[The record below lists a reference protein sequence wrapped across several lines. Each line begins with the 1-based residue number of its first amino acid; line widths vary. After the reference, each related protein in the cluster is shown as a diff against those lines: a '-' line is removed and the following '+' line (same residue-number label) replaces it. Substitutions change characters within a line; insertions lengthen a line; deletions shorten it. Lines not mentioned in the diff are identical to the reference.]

1 MPRKRMNQAKQFFL
15 DLKLNRKICAIYFAV
30 LACFLCFFAGYY
42 NFKVME
48 NSTQK
53 IKQYSRQVADVSK
66 NSMESTLTNL
76 NTISKILISNTSVQT
91 FLRSAQKQN
100 TAWSKDIMTQ
110 IINYMDI
117 YSVVRSITIYDKY
130 ENQHGILN
138 SRNDKKSGED
148 IFRQPWFQEVQEA
161 KGRSRIKS
169 NLYYYE
175 DYPDENV
182 ISLIRI
188 INDLDTQEPI
198 GVLVMDV
205 LESQFMGYINESGFE
220 NDIGILVLDDRN
232 QVVISNAEIKKIPD
246 EILENQSEDIMTLTR
261 KIGDETFVFSCCYL
275 EDYQWRVV
283 SMSSLKKIEQEN
295 RQANSSIFIMAI
307 LTTVIF
313 VTASMFI
320 SRSITSPINKL
331 IISINKVKRGELTK
345 VNMHTG
351 RDEIGILKENYNE
364 MLIEIE
370 KLIQKVVVTEQE
382 SKKYELNAVY
392 EQIKPHFLY
401 NTLDTI
407 GYLILAEENEKA
419 YTAIE
424 NLGSYYRASL
434 SHGSQKVTVQE
445 EIKIV
450 TDYLDIQ
457 KLRYG
462 DVFEYHSYVDE
473 DIADKSILKLIL
485 QPLAEN
491 ALYHGIRPMGIEG
504 NIIIRAYMEKDNIC
518 LSVEDDGMGMDQEK
532 IESILNRREK
542 ENHFGLR
549 GTIERIRIFYGKRD
563 CCKIE
568 SGRNEGTKISFY
580 LPAEGNR

>member
-1 MPRKRMNQAKQFFL
+1 MEKVKQCFL
-15 DLKLNRKICAIYFAV
+15 DLKLNRKICAIYFVV
-30 LACFLCFFAGYY
+30 LASFLCFFAGYY

-53 IKQYSRQVADVSK
+53 IKQYSRQMADVSK
-66 NSMESTLTNL
+66 NSMEGTLTNL
-76 NTISKILISNTSVQT
+76 NNISKMLIANTSVQT
-91 FLRSAQKQN
+91 FLKSAQNQN
-100 TAWSKDIMTQ
+100 MAWSKDIMTQ
-110 IINYMDI
+110 IISYMDI

-130 ENQHGILN
+130 ENQYGILN

-148 IFRQPWFQEVQEA
+148 IFRQLWFQEVREA
-161 KGRSRIKS
+161 KGKARIKS

-175 DYPDENV
+175 DYPEENV

-188 INDLDTQEPI
+188 INDLDTQKPI

-205 LESQFMGYINESGFE
+205 LESQFMGYTSGSGIES
-220 NDIGILVLDDRN
+220 DIEILVLDDQN
-232 QVVISNAEIKKIPD
+232 QVVISNAEIEKVPD
-246 EILENQSEDIMTLTR
+246 EILDNQSEDIMTLTK
-261 KIGDETFVFSCCYL
+261 KIEDEKFVFSSCYL

-283 SMSSLKKIEQEN
+283 SMSSLKKIEDEN
-295 RQANSSIFIMAI
+295 RQANSSLFIMAL
-307 LTTVIF
+307 LTSAIF
-313 VTASMFI
+313 VMASMII

-331 IISINKVKRGELTK
+331 IISINRVKRGELTK

-351 RDEIGILKENYNE
+351 RDEIGILKESYNE
-364 MLIEIE
+364 MLTEIE

-382 SKKYELNAVY
+382 SRKYELNAVY

-434 SHGSQKVTVQE
+434 SHGSQMVTVQE

-462 DVFEYHSYVDE
+462 EVFVYCT
-473 DIADKSILKLIL
+473 DIDGEIAHKNILKLIL

-491 ALYHGIRPMGIEG
+491 ALYHGIRPMGMEG
-504 NIIIRAYMEKDNIC
+504 HIIIRAKMEEGCIC
-518 LSVEDDGMGMDQEK
+518 LSVEDDGMGMDPEK

-563 CCKIE
+563 CCRIE
-568 SGRNEGTKISFY
+568 SSKNSGTKISFY
-580 LPAEGNR
+580 LPVEANR

>member
-1 MPRKRMNQAKQFFL
+1 MEKVKQCFL
-15 DLKLNRKICAIYFAV
+15 DLKLNRKICAIYFVV
-30 LACFLCFFAGYY
+30 LASFLCFFAGYY

-53 IKQYSRQVADVSK
+53 IKQYSRQMADVSK
-66 NSMESTLTNL
+66 NSMEGTLTNL
-76 NTISKILISNTSVQT
+76 NNISKMLIANTSVQT
-91 FLRSAQKQN
+91 FLKSAQNQN
-100 TAWSKDIMTQ
+100 MAWSKDIMTQ
-110 IINYMDI
+110 IISYMDI

-130 ENQHGILN
+130 ENQYGILN

-148 IFRQPWFQEVQEA
+148 IFRQPWFQEVREA
-161 KGRSRIKS
+161 KGKARIKS

-175 DYPDENV
+175 DYPEENV

-188 INDLDTQEPI
+188 INDLDTQKPI

-205 LESQFMGYINESGFE
+205 LESQFMGYTSGSGIES
-220 NDIGILVLDDRN
+220 DIEILVLDDQN
-232 QVVISNAEIKKIPD
+232 QVVISNAEIEKVPD
-246 EILENQSEDIMTLTR
+246 EILDNQSEDIMTLTK
-261 KIGDETFVFSCCYL
+261 KIEDEKFVFSSCYL

-283 SMSSLKKIEQEN
+283 SMSSLKKIEDEN
-295 RQANSSIFIMAI
+295 RQANSSLFIMAL
-307 LTTVIF
+307 LTSAIF
-313 VTASMFI
+313 VMASMII

-331 IISINKVKRGELTK
+331 IISINRVKRGELTK

-351 RDEIGILKENYNE
+351 RDEIGILKESYNE
-364 MLIEIE
+364 MLTEIE

-382 SKKYELNAVY
+382 SRKYELNAVY

-434 SHGSQKVTVQE
+434 SHGSQMVTVQE

-462 DVFEYHSYVDE
+462 EVFVYCT
-473 DIADKSILKLIL
+473 DIDGEIAHKNILKLIL

-491 ALYHGIRPMGIEG
+491 ALYHGIRPMGMEG
-504 NIIIRAYMEKDNIC
+504 HIIIRAKMEEGCIC

-563 CCKIE
+563 CCRIE
-568 SGRNEGTKISFY
+568 SSKNSGTKISFY
-580 LPAEGNR
+580 LPVEANR

>member
-1 MPRKRMNQAKQFFL
+1 MEKVKQCFL
-15 DLKLNRKICAIYFAV
+15 DLKLNRKICAIYFVV
-30 LACFLCFFAGYY
+30 LASFLCFFAGYY

-53 IKQYSRQVADVSK
+53 IKQYSRQMADVSK
-66 NSMESTLTNL
+66 NSMEGTLTNL
-76 NTISKILISNTSVQT
+76 NNISKMLIANTSVQT
-91 FLRSAQKQN
+91 FLKSAQNQN
-100 TAWSKDIMTQ
+100 MAWSKDIMTQ
-110 IINYMDI
+110 IISYMDI

-130 ENQHGILN
+130 ENQYGILN
-138 SRNDKKSGED
+138 SRNDRKSGED
-148 IFRQPWFQEVQEA
+148 IFRQPWFQEVREA
-161 KGRSRIKS
+161 KGKARIKS

-175 DYPDENV
+175 DYPEENV

-188 INDLDTQEPI
+188 INDLDTQKPI

-205 LESQFMGYINESGFE
+205 LESQFMGYTSGSGIES
-220 NDIGILVLDDRN
+220 DIEILVLDDQN
-232 QVVISNAEIKKIPD
+232 QVVISNAEIEKVPD
-246 EILENQSEDIMTLTR
+246 EILDNQSEDIMTLTK
-261 KIGDETFVFSCCYL
+261 KIEDEKFVFSSCYL

-283 SMSSLKKIEQEN
+283 SMSSLKKIEDEN
-295 RQANSSIFIMAI
+295 RQANSSLFIMAL
-307 LTTVIF
+307 LTSAIF
-313 VTASMFI
+313 VMASMII

-331 IISINKVKRGELTK
+331 IISINRVKRGELTK

-351 RDEIGILKENYNE
+351 RDEIGILKESYNE
-364 MLIEIE
+364 MLTEIE

-382 SKKYELNAVY
+382 SRKYELNAVY

-434 SHGSQKVTVQE
+434 SHGSQTVTVQE

-462 DVFEYHSYVDE
+462 EVFVYCT
-473 DIADKSILKLIL
+473 DIDGEIAHKNILKLIL

-491 ALYHGIRPMGIEG
+491 ALYHGIRPMGMEG
-504 NIIIRAYMEKDNIC
+504 HITIRAKMKEECIC

-568 SGRNEGTKISFY
+568 SSKNNGTKISFY
-580 LPAEGNR
+580 LPVEANR